1 MDSENQF
8 GKPSGATPAEDS
20 SETRSGVAPDDAA
33 AVETR
38 QRLFP
43 EMRRPKPNQEAI
55 AAALQAMQ
63 RLTMQMDSES
73 AAEESTAQTTPAAF
87 IICSSCGHKN
97 REANKFCGMCGLPVE
112 ASPDESR
119 ASEPPDLELP
129 SFGLPVPAS
138 AGFENDRL
146 EHERLENDRL
156 ENDRLDNDRLEHD
169 RRDDDRPTSRIPYAA
184 QQAEREVHP
193 APGAAVGQHHYH
205 HHYHHHYFQG
215 GVEGGVTAPR
225 SNAPDSA
232 RETDR
237 MRIAAAAKGEPMS
250 RSEAAVRRVTQ
261 EWVLACNTRQ
271 LDELLD
277 LYAPDAVVVR
287 SNLPLLR
294 GAAAVREFFFS
305 AIESGLGEVAVE
317 PIRVEVL
324 GDLAHEV
331 GRYSAL
337 VPGTAGKRR
346 EERGKYLWV
355 FAKQSS
361 GDWKLVS
368 ECWSSDLTL
377 ASAESDVPKSA
388 TSVASK
394 GLPRKA

>member
-20 SETRSGVAPDDAA
+20 PQTRSGVAPDDAA

-73 AAEESTAQTTPAAF
+73 AAEESAAQTTRAAF

-97 REANKFCGMCGLPVE
+97 REANKFCGMCGLPVG

-119 ASEPPDLELP
+119 ASESPDLELP
-129 SFGLPVPAS
+129 NFGLPVSTP
-138 AGFENDRL
+138 AGFENERL
-146 EHERLENDRL
+146 EHE
-156 ENDRLDNDRLEHD
+156 RLDNDRLEHD
-169 RRDDDRPTSRIPYAA
+169 RPTSQVPYAA
-184 QQAEREVHP
+184 QEAEREVHP
-193 APGAAVGQHHYH
+193 APGAAAGQHHYH

-215 GVEGGVTAPR
+215 GVEGGITAPR
-225 SNAPDSA
+225 GNAPDSA